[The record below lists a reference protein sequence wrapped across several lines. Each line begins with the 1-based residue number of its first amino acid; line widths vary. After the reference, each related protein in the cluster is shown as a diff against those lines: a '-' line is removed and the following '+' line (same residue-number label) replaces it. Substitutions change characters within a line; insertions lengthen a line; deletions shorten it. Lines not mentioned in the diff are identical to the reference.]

1 MEDASHYLFVPRG
14 CGYVRFGGGDGDALP
29 GRRSGTAG
37 GHIMAEVEFNIARQ
51 AEAAKR
57 LVSSLRIQGVDGD
70 EELVADTIE
79 GQTDLH
85 EAIEAALAE
94 IDECEVH
101 IIGLKAKEEEFRT
114 RRSRLEDRVERI
126 RALIE
131 QALLTSEQPS
141 MRLAGATISVN
152 KRLPGLIV
160 SNEAD
165 IPTRF
170 WVEQERPAPKLDKKA
185 LTEALRN
192 GESIPGATL
201 DNGSFS
207 LSVRRK

>member
-1 MEDASHYLFVPRG
+1 
-14 CGYVRFGGGDGDALP
+14 
-29 GRRSGTAG
+29 
-37 GHIMAEVEFNIARQ
+37 MAEVEFNIARQ

-79 GQTDLH
+79 GQTDLR

-94 IDECEVH
+94 VDECEIH
-101 IIGLKAKEEEFRT
+101 IIGLKAKEDEFRT
-114 RRSRLEDRVERI
+114 RRGRLEDRVERI
-126 RALIE
+126 RAMIE

-141 MRLAGATISVN
+141 MRLAVATISLN

-192 GESIPGATL
+192 GESISGATL

>member
-1 MEDASHYLFVPRG
+1 
-14 CGYVRFGGGDGDALP
+14 
-29 GRRSGTAG
+29 
-37 GHIMAEVEFNIARQ
+37 MAEVEFNIARQ

-70 EELVADTIE
+70 DELVADTIE
-79 GQTDLH
+79 GQTDLR

-94 IDECEVH
+94 IDECEIH
-101 IIGLKAKEEEFRT
+101 IIGLKAKEDEFHT
-114 RRSRLEDRVERI
+114 RRGRLEERVERI
-126 RALIE
+126 RAMIE
-131 QALLTSEQPS
+131 QAMLTSEQTS
-141 MRLAGATISVN
+141 MRLSGATVSIN
-152 KRLPGLIV
+152 KGRRGLIV
-160 SNEAD
+160 NNEAD

-192 GESIPGATL
+192 GESIPGANL
-201 DNGSFS
+201 DNGSYS